1 MSVKPAFSGTCAYG
15 KWLYFCLKTLVD
27 YLIMKRIFRFLF
39 IPIPLLLTISGN
51 TQTAN
56 PAFKI
61 QQERKLWHDN
71 IDKEQKRLL
80 SLDGRQDDIIQISR
94 DENINLQIADVMI
107 RQVDLLQEKIESDSS
122 LSGQMKIKNLRS
134 LENMIRGYNNNF
146 RHKDFPPSMAPVL
159 FDAFSLAMEQDRL
172 NQSIKP
178 VIADNSYGVGKI
190 LVDCFL
196 MPVENPGVKSS
207 RVILIRK
214 YCELHPEEIFT
225 ILSKNPDLPFADS
238 LIISGGKKNIR
249 KLYDYASG
257 NTVLAA
263 RIRNCQDTVISMVGK
278 IASSK
283 SGQLYLPFLDNL
295 IYHRTTIA
303 EINKVKDNNLL
314 YYKLLVHTRLDYAAR
329 MLPPSQDTALEM
341 EALTSM
347 LQSKGKDVFVREIN
361 ALHDKPASIRF
372 KILESLTPA
381 ELYYLVVLSEDEI
394 YTSSYLGVYDRIFQR
409 MSVPRGD
416 SLIIQMHGDYFRK
429 FIKMAAAY
437 NKLDYFLA
445 TMDKENA
452 ATIMKA
458 FIIGLERA
466 NEEDAVDVA
475 DSYSSI
481 FDKNPPLASFVL
493 NEVKWNYKRNLLNSD
508 KRGTV
513 IYHLME
519 ALFESADTTNAVDL
533 SAKLGIPPVYSINYD
548 SLKDDSGRVIQQVF
562 FYGDEDKDGQH
573 SYADFL
579 QLFLHKPEWKVTV
592 NPTKEWVTI
601 QSLKGKPVWIFANR
615 PLYGEDDPDD
625 KAQHHLDDYLYDN
638 KLLPT
643 IYIHRGHSY
652 HVRYSL
658 KQIQPSARIVIL
670 GSCGGYNNL
679 SEVLSISPDAHIISS
694 KQVGTKAVNEP
705 ILQAIN
711 NDLLNGNNIDWLP
724 IWKGL
729 TEKFRKDPSAMAR
742 FDDYIPPYKNLG
754 VIFIKAYRN
763 AMGEED

>member
-1 MSVKPAFSGTCAYG
+1 
-15 KWLYFCLKTLVD
+15 
-27 YLIMKRIFRFLF
+27 MKKYIRFLL
-39 IPIPLLLTISGN
+39 IPFSLLAMRPLFA
-51 TQTAN
+51 QTVS

-61 QQERKLWHDN
+61 QQERKLWHEN
-71 IDKEQKRLL
+71 IDREQKRLL
-80 SLDGRQDDIIQISR
+80 ALDGKPDEIIQASK
-94 DENINLQIADVMI
+94 DENINLQIADVLI
-107 RQVDLLQEKIESDSS
+107 RQVDLLQEKIEMDST

-134 LENMIRGYNNNF
+134 METMLRGYNNNY

-159 FDAFSLAMEQDRL
+159 FDAFVLAMELDRR
-172 NQSIKP
+172 NQSIEP
-178 VIADNSYGVGKI
+178 VIAENSYATGKI
-190 LVDCFL
+190 LVECFL
-196 MPVENPGVKSS
+196 LPVENPGVKSS
-207 RVILIRK
+207 RILLIRK
-214 YCELHPEEIFT
+214 YCDLHPEEIFV
-225 ILSKNPDLPFADS
+225 ILTANPDLPFTDS
-238 LIISGGKKNIR
+238 LIITGGKKNIR

-257 NTVLAA
+257 NTVLAN
-263 RIRNCQDTVISMVGK
+263 RIRNSPDSLINMVGK

-295 IYHRTTIA
+295 INHRITIA

-314 YYKLLVHTRLDYAAR
+314 YYKLLVQTRMDYAAR
-329 MLPPSQDTALEM
+329 LLPPQLDTALEM
-341 EALTSM
+341 EALTTM
-347 LQSKGKDVFVREIN
+347 LQNKGKDVFVREIN
-361 ALHDKPASIRF
+361 ALHDKPNSIRF
-372 KILESLTPA
+372 KILDPLTPA

-394 YTSSYLGVYDRIFQR
+394 YTSSYLGVYERIFQR
-409 MSVPRGD
+409 MPVPRGD
-416 SLIIQMHGDYFRK
+416 SLIIEMHGDYFRK

-445 TMDKENA
+445 TMDKDNA

-481 FDKNPPLASFVL
+481 FDKNPPLAAFVL

-519 ALFESADTTNAVDL
+519 ALFESADSTNPADL
-533 SAKLGIPPVYSINYD
+533 SAKLGIPPVFTVSYD

-573 SYADFL
+573 SYQDFL
-579 QLFLHKPEWKVTV
+579 GLFLRKPEWKVTV
-592 NPTKEWVTI
+592 NPTKEWIMI
-601 QSLKGKPVWIFANR
+601 QSVRGKPVWIFANR

-625 KAQHHLDDYLYDN
+625 KAQHHLDDYLFDN
-638 KLLPT
+638 KLQPS

-652 HVRYSL
+652 HVRYTL
-658 KQIQPSARIVIL
+658 KQIQPSAKIVIL

-694 KQVGTKAVNEP
+694 KQVGTKSVNEP

-711 NDLLNGNNIDWLP
+711 NDLLEGNNIDWLP
-724 IWKGL
+724 IWKSL
-729 TEKFRKDPSAMAR
+729 TEKFSRDPIARER

>member
-1 MSVKPAFSGTCAYG
+1 
-15 KWLYFCLKTLVD
+15 
-27 YLIMKRIFRFLF
+27 MKKCIRFLLF
-39 IPIPLLLTISGN
+39 PLSLLVTRSLSA
-51 TQTAN
+51 QTAN

-61 QQERKLWHDN
+61 QQERKLWHEN
-71 IDKEQKRLL
+71 IDREQKRLL
-80 SLDGRQDDIIQISR
+80 ALDGRPDEFVQATR

-107 RQVDLLQEKIESDSS
+107 RQVDLLQEKIEADST

-134 LENMIRGYNNNF
+134 LETMLKGYNNNY
-146 RHKDFPPSMAPVL
+146 RKKDFPPSMAPAL
-159 FDAFSLAMEQDRL
+159 FEAFVKAMELDRG
-172 NQSIKP
+172 NNSVEP
-178 VIADNSYGVGKI
+178 VVAMNSYGVGKI

-196 MPVENPGVKSS
+196 LPVENPGIKES

-214 YCELHPEEIFT
+214 YCEIHPDEIFVVLT
-225 ILSKNPDLPFADS
+225 ANPGLPFADS
-238 LIISGGKKNIR
+238 LVITGGKKNIR

-257 NTVLAA
+257 NTILAN
-263 RIRNCQDTVISMVGK
+263 RIRNSPDSVIRMVGK

-295 IYHRTTIA
+295 ISHRITIA
-303 EINKVKDNNLL
+303 DINKVKDNNLL
-314 YYKLLVHTRLDYAAR
+314 YYRLLVQTRMDYAER
-329 MLPPSQDTALEM
+329 MLPPGLDTALEM
-341 EALTSM
+341 EALTTM
-347 LQSKGKDVFVREIN
+347 LQNKGKDVFVREIN

-372 KILESLTPA
+372 KILDPLTPA
-381 ELYYLVVLSEDEI
+381 ELYYLMVLSEDEI

-409 MSVPRGD
+409 MRVPRGD

-445 TMDKENA
+445 TMDKDNA

-481 FDKNPPLASFVL
+481 FDKNPPLAAFVL
-493 NEVKWNYKRNLLNSD
+493 SEVKWNYKRNLLNSD
-508 KRGTV
+508 RRGTV

-519 ALFESADTTNAVDL
+519 ALFESADTSQAIDL
-533 SAKLGIPPVYSINYD
+533 SAKLGIPPVYSVSYD
-548 SLKDDSGRVIQQVF
+548 SLRDDSGRVIQQVF

-573 SYADFL
+573 SYQDFL
-579 QLFLHKPEWKVTV
+579 QLFLKKPEWKVTV
-592 NPTKEWVTI
+592 NPTKEWILI

-625 KAQHHLDDYLYDN
+625 KAQHHLDDYLYDH
-638 KLLPT
+638 KLQPS

-652 HVRYSL
+652 HVRYTL
-658 KQIQPSARIVIL
+658 KQIQPSAKIVIL

-694 KQVGTKAVNEP
+694 KQVGTKSVNEP
-705 ILQAIN
+705 ILAAIN
-711 NDLLNGNNIDWLP
+711 GDLLEGSNIDWLP
-724 IWKGL
+724 IWKSL
-729 TEKFRKDPSAMAR
+729 TEKFRKDPAARER

>member
-1 MSVKPAFSGTCAYG
+1 
-15 KWLYFCLKTLVD
+15 
-27 YLIMKRIFRFLF
+27 MKIIIRFLLV
-39 IPIPLLLTISGN
+39 PYSLLSCMHLYA
-51 TQTAN
+51 QTAN
-56 PAFKI
+56 PNFKI

-71 IDKEQKRLL
+71 IDREQKRLL
-80 SLDGRQDDIIQISR
+80 ALDGKADDIIQASK
-94 DENINLQIADVMI
+94 DDNINLGIADVMI
-107 RQVDLLQEKIESDSS
+107 RQVDLLQEKIETDST
-122 LSGQMKIKNLRS
+122 LTGQMKIKNLRS
-134 LENMIRGYNNNF
+134 LESMIKGYNNHYHQ
-146 RHKDFPPSMAPVL
+146 RDFPASMAPLL
-159 FDAFSLAMEQDRL
+159 FDAFVKAMEIDRM
-172 NQSIKP
+172 NMSIEP
-178 VIADNSYGVGKI
+178 VIASNSYGVGKI
-190 LVDCFL
+190 LIDCFL
-196 MPVENPGVKSS
+196 LPVENSGVKES
-207 RVILIRK
+207 RVLLIRK
-214 YCELHPEEIFT
+214 YCDLHPNEIFT
-225 ILSKNPDLPFADS
+225 ILSANPELPFADS
-238 LIISGGKKNIR
+238 LIITGGKKNIR

-257 NTVLAA
+257 NTILAS
-263 RIRNCQDTVISMVGK
+263 RIRNSNDSLINMVGR

-295 IYHRTTIA
+295 INHRITISD
-303 EINKVKDNNLL
+303 INKVKDDNLA
-314 YYKLLVHTRLDYAAR
+314 YYKLLVQTRMDYADR
-329 MLPPSQDTALEM
+329 MLPPQLDTALEM
-341 EALTSM
+341 EALTTM

-361 ALHDKPASIRF
+361 ALHDKPASVRF
-372 KILESLTPA
+372 KILDPLSPA
-381 ELYYLVVLSEDEI
+381 ELYYLIVLSEDEI
-394 YTSSYLGVYDRIFQR
+394 YTSSYLGVYERIFQR

-445 TMDKENA
+445 TMDKDNA

-481 FDKNPPLASFVL
+481 FDKNPPLAAFVL

-519 ALFESADTTNAVDL
+519 SLFESADTSQAFDL
-533 SAKLGIPPVYSINYD
+533 SAKLGIPPVYSVNYD

-562 FYGDEDKDGQH
+562 FYGDEDKDGQN
-573 SYADFL
+573 SYQDFL
-579 QLFLHKPEWKVTV
+579 KLFLNKPEWKVTM
-592 NPTKEWVTI
+592 NPTKEWIWI

-615 PLYGEDDPDD
+615 PLFGEDDPDD

-638 KLLPT
+638 KLQPT

-652 HVRYSL
+652 HVRYTL
-658 KQIQPSARIVIL
+658 KQLQPSAKIVIL

-694 KQVGTKAVNEP
+694 KQVGTKSVNEP

-711 NDLLNGNNIDWLP
+711 NNLLDGNNIDWLP
-724 IWKGL
+724 IWKAL
-729 TEKFRKDPSAMAR
+729 TEKFDKDPIARER

>member
-1 MSVKPAFSGTCAYG
+1 
-15 KWLYFCLKTLVD
+15 
-27 YLIMKRIFRFLF
+27 MKKNVR
-39 IPIPLLLTISGN
+39 LLLFLIFPLAIRPLAAQSVT
-51 TQTAN
+51 
-56 PAFKI
+56 PVYKI

-71 IDKEQKRLL
+71 IDREQKRLL
-80 SLDGRQDDIIQISR
+80 ALDGKADDMIHASK
-94 DENINLQIADVMI
+94 DDNINLQIADVMI
-107 RQVDLLQEKIESDSS
+107 RQVDLLQEKIELDST

-134 LENMIRGYNNNF
+134 LETMLRGYNNNF
-146 RHKDFPPSMAPVL
+146 RHKDFPPAMAPAL
-159 FDAFSLAMEQDRL
+159 FDAFVQAMELDRR
-172 NQSIKP
+172 NQSIEP
-178 VIADNSYGVGKI
+178 VIEANTYATGKI

-196 MPVENPGVKSS
+196 LPVENPGVKAS
-207 RVILIRK
+207 RILLIRK
-214 YCELHPEEIFT
+214 YCELHPEEIFV
-225 ILSKNPDLPFADS
+225 ILNANPDLPFADS
-238 LIISGGKKNIR
+238 LIIVGGRKNIR

-257 NTVLAA
+257 NNLLSS
-263 RIRNCQDTVISMVGK
+263 RIRKSPDSVINMVAR

-295 IYHRTTIA
+295 ISHRITIA
-303 EINKVKDNNLL
+303 DINKVKDNNLL
-314 YYKLLVHTRLDYAAR
+314 YYRLLVQTRMDYAAR
-329 MLPPSQDTALEM
+329 MLPPQLDTALEM
-341 EALTSM
+341 EALTTM
-347 LQSKGKDVFVREIN
+347 LQNKGKDVFVREIN

-372 KILESLTPA
+372 KILDQLTPA

-409 MSVPRGD
+409 MRVPRGD
-416 SLIIQMHGDYFRK
+416 SLIMEMHGDYFRK

-445 TMDKENA
+445 TMDKDNA

-481 FDKNPPLASFVL
+481 FDKNPPLAAFVL

-508 KRGTV
+508 KRGAV

-519 ALFESADTTNAVDL
+519 ALFESADSTNPSDL
-533 SAKLGIPPVYSINYD
+533 SARLGIPPVYTVSYD

-562 FYGDEDKDGQH
+562 FYGDEDKDGQQ
-573 SYADFL
+573 SYQDFL
-579 QLFLHKPEWKVTV
+579 RLFLKKPEWKVTV
-592 NPTKEWVTI
+592 NPTKEWIMI

-638 KLLPT
+638 KLQPS

-652 HVRYSL
+652 HVRYTL
-658 KQIQPSARIVIL
+658 KQIQPSAKIVIL

-694 KQVGTKAVNEP
+694 KQVGTKSVNEP

-711 NDLLNGNNIDWLP
+711 NDLLEGSNVDWLP
-724 IWKGL
+724 IWKSL
-729 TEKFRKDPSAMAR
+729 TERFRKDPVASER

>member
-1 MSVKPAFSGTCAYG
+1 
-15 KWLYFCLKTLVD
+15 
-27 YLIMKRIFRFLF
+27 MKKIIRFLL
-39 IPIPLLLTISGN
+39 IPFTLLLSRPLTA
-51 TQTAN
+51 QTAIQ
-56 PAFKI
+56 PYKI

-71 IDKEQKRLL
+71 IDREQKRLL
-80 SLDGRQDDIIQISR
+80 ALDGRADEILQVSKDD
-94 DENINLQIADVMI
+94 NINLQIADVMI
-107 RQVDLLQEKIESDSS
+107 RQVDGLQKKIEMDST

-134 LENMIRGYNNNF
+134 LETMLKGYNNNF
-146 RHKDFPPSMAPVL
+146 RKKDFPLSMAPAL
-159 FDAFSLAMEQDRL
+159 FEAFVKAMELDQH
-172 NQSIKP
+172 NNSIEP
-178 VIADNSYGVGKI
+178 VIAENSYGVGKI
-190 LVDCFL
+190 LVECFL
-196 MPVENPGVKSS
+196 LPVENPGVKAS
-207 RVILIRK
+207 RTLLIYK

-225 ILSKNPDLPFADS
+225 ILSANPDLPLADS
-238 LIISGGKKNIR
+238 LIITGGRKNIR

-257 NTVLAA
+257 NSVLAS
-263 RIRNCQDTVISMVGK
+263 RIRNSSDSLINMVGK
-278 IASSK
+278 IASSR

-295 IYHRTTIA
+295 INHRITIA
-303 EINKVKDNNLL
+303 DINKVKDNNLL
-314 YYKLLVHTRLDYAAR
+314 YYKLLVQTRMDYSAR
-329 MLPPSQDTALEM
+329 MLPPLLDTAFEM
-341 EALTSM
+341 EALTTM

-372 KILESLTPA
+372 KILDQLTPA

-394 YTSSYLGVYDRIFQR
+394 YTSSYLGVYERIFQR
-409 MSVPRGD
+409 MPVPRGD

-445 TMDKENA
+445 TMDKDNA

-481 FDKNPPLASFVL
+481 FDKNPPLAAFVL

-508 KRGTV
+508 RRGTV

-519 ALFESADTTNAVDL
+519 ALFESADTTQAIDL
-533 SAKLGIPPVYSINYD
+533 SARLGIPPVYSISYD

-573 SYADFL
+573 SYEDFL
-579 QLFLHKPEWKVTV
+579 RLFLKKPEWKVTM
-592 NPTKEWVTI
+592 NPTKEWILI

-615 PLYGEDDPDD
+615 PLFGEDDPDD
-625 KAQHHLDDYLYDN
+625 KAQHHLDDYLFDN
-638 KLLPT
+638 KLQPS

-652 HVRYSL
+652 HVRYTL
-658 KQIQPSARIVIL
+658 KQIQPSAKIVIL

-694 KQVGTKAVNEP
+694 KQVGTKSVNEP

-711 NDLLNGNNIDWLP
+711 SDLLGGNNIDWLP
-724 IWKGL
+724 IWKSL
-729 TEKFRKDPSAMAR
+729 TEKFSRDPVARER

>member
-1 MSVKPAFSGTCAYG
+1 
-15 KWLYFCLKTLVD
+15 
-27 YLIMKRIFRFLF
+27 MKKIIRFLL
-39 IPIPLLLTISGN
+39 IPFALILARPLSA
-51 TQTAN
+51 QTAN

-61 QQERKLWHDN
+61 QQDRKLWHDN

-80 SLDGRQDDIIQISR
+80 ALDGKADETIQVSKDD
-94 DENINLQIADVMI
+94 NINLQIADVMI
-107 RQVDLLQEKIESDSS
+107 RQVDLLQEKIELDSS

-134 LENMIRGYNNNF
+134 LETMLKGYNNNF
-146 RHKDFPPSMAPVL
+146 RKKDYPPSMAPVL
-159 FDAFSLAMEQDRL
+159 FDAFVKAMQADRL
-172 NQSIKP
+172 NMSIET
-178 VIADNSYGVGKI
+178 VITENSYGVGKI
-190 LVDCFL
+190 LVECFL
-196 MPVENPGVKSS
+196 LPVPNAGVKNS
-207 RVILIRK
+207 REILIGK
-214 YCELHPEEIFT
+214 YCELHPDEIFT
-225 ILSKNPDLPFADS
+225 ILSANPTLANADS
-238 LIISGGKKNIR
+238 LVITGGKKNIR

-257 NTVLAA
+257 TSALSY
-263 RIRNCQDTVISMVGK
+263 RIRNSSDSLIMMVGK

-295 IYHRTTIA
+295 LNHRITIA
-303 EINKVKDNNLL
+303 DIDRVKDNNVL
-314 YYKLLVHTRLDYAAR
+314 YYKLLVQTRMDYAAR
-329 MLPPSQDTALEM
+329 MLPPTLDTALEM
-341 EALTSM
+341 EALTAM

-361 ALHDKPASIRF
+361 ALHDKPASVRF
-372 KILESLTPA
+372 KILDPLTPA

-394 YTSSYLGVYDRIFQR
+394 YTSSYLGVFERIFQR
-409 MSVPRGD
+409 MNVPRGD
-416 SLIIQMHGDYFRK
+416 SLIIEMHGDYFRK

-437 NKLDYFLA
+437 NKLDYFLS
-445 TMDKENA
+445 TMDKDNA

-519 ALFESADTTNAVDL
+519 ALFESADTTQSQALDL
-533 SAKLGIPPVYSINYD
+533 SAKLGIPPVYTVNYD

-562 FYGDEDKDGQH
+562 FYGDEDKDGQN
-573 SYADFL
+573 SYQDFL
-579 QLFLHKPEWKVTV
+579 RLFLNRAEWKVTM
-592 NPTKEWVTI
+592 NPTKEWITI

-638 KLLPT
+638 KLQPS

-652 HVRYSL
+652 HVRYTL
-658 KQIQPSARIVIL
+658 KQLQPSAKIVIL

-694 KQVGTKAVNEP
+694 KQVGTKSVNEP

-711 NDLLNGNNIDWLP
+711 ADLLEGSNIDWLP
-724 IWKGL
+724 IWKAL
-729 TEKFRKDPSAMAR
+729 TERFKKDPVARER

>member
-1 MSVKPAFSGTCAYG
+1 MVTVHPGNGCIFVISCRTTFN
-15 KWLYFCLKTLVD
+15 
-27 YLIMKRIFRFLF
+27 MKKCIRFLLF
-39 IPIPLLLTISGN
+39 PLSLLATWSLSA
-51 TQTAN
+51 QTAN

-61 QQERKLWHDN
+61 QQERKLWHEN
-71 IDKEQKRLL
+71 IDREQKRLL
-80 SLDGRQDDIIQISR
+80 ALDGRPDELIQATR
-94 DENINLQIADVMI
+94 DENINLQIADVLI
-107 RQVDLLQEKIESDSS
+107 RQVDLLQEKIETDST

-134 LENMIRGYNNNF
+134 LETMLKGYNNNY
-146 RHKDFPPSMAPVL
+146 RKKDFPPSMAPAL
-159 FDAFSLAMEQDRL
+159 FEAFVKAMEQDRG
-172 NQSIKP
+172 NNSIEP
-178 VIADNSYGVGKI
+178 VVGMNSYGVGKI

-196 MPVENPGVKSS
+196 LPVENPGVRPS
-207 RVILIRK
+207 RIILIRK
-214 YCELHPEEIFT
+214 YCDLHPDEIFVVLT
-225 ILSKNPDLPFADS
+225 ANPGLPFTDS
-238 LIISGGKKNIR
+238 LIITGGKKNIR

-257 NTVLAA
+257 NTLLAN
-263 RIRNCQDTVISMVGK
+263 RIRNSPDSVIRMVGK

-295 IYHRTTIA
+295 IGHRITIA
-303 EINKVKDNNLL
+303 DINKVKDNNLL
-314 YYKLLVHTRLDYAAR
+314 YYRLLVQTRMDYAGR
-329 MLPPSQDTALEM
+329 MLPPNLDTALEM
-341 EALTSM
+341 EALTTM
-347 LQSKGKDVFVREIN
+347 LQNKGKDVFVREIN

-372 KILESLTPA
+372 KILDPLTPA

-409 MSVPRGD
+409 MRVPRGD

-445 TMDKENA
+445 TMDKDNA

-481 FDKNPPLASFVL
+481 FDKNPPLAAFVL

-508 KRGTV
+508 RRGTV

-519 ALFESADTTNAVDL
+519 ALFESADTSQAVDL
-533 SAKLGIPPVYSINYD
+533 SAKLGIPPVYSVSYD
-548 SLKDDSGRVIQQVF
+548 SLRDDSGRVIQQVF

-573 SYADFL
+573 SYQDFL
-579 QLFLHKPEWKVTV
+579 QLFLKKPEWKVTV
-592 NPTKEWVTI
+592 NPTKEWILI

-638 KLLPT
+638 KLQPS

-652 HVRYSL
+652 HVRYTL
-658 KQIQPSARIVIL
+658 KQIQPSAKIVIL

-694 KQVGTKAVNEP
+694 KQVGTKSVNEP
-705 ILQAIN
+705 ILAAIN
-711 NDLLNGNNIDWLP
+711 SDLLEGSNIDWLP
-724 IWKGL
+724 IWKSL
-729 TEKFRKDPSAMAR
+729 TEKFRKDPAARER

-763 AMGEED
+763 AMGEGD

>member
-1 MSVKPAFSGTCAYG
+1 
-15 KWLYFCLKTLVD
+15 
-27 YLIMKRIFRFLF
+27 MKKFRFLL
-39 IPIPLLLTISGN
+39 IPLTLLLATPTSA
-51 TQTAN
+51 QTAN
-56 PAFKI
+56 PPFKV
-61 QQERKLWHDN
+61 QQERKIWHDN

-80 SLDGRQDDIIQISR
+80 ALDGKADDIIQASK
-94 DENINLQIADVMI
+94 DENVNLQIADVMI
-107 RQVDLLQEKIESDSS
+107 RQIDQLQEKIELDST
-122 LSGQMKIKNLRS
+122 LSGQTKIKNLRS
-134 LENMIRGYNNNF
+134 LETMIRGYNNNF
-146 RHKDFPPSMAPVL
+146 RKKDFPPSMAPQL
-159 FDAFSLAMEQDRL
+159 FDAFVKAMEIDRI
-172 NQSIKP
+172 NMSIEP
-178 VIADNSYGVGKI
+178 VIAENSYGIGKI
-190 LVDCFL
+190 LVECFL
-196 MPVENPGVKSS
+196 LPSENPGVKSS
-207 RVILIRK
+207 RILLIRK
-214 YCELHPEEIFT
+214 YCDLHPEEIFT
-225 ILSKNPDLPFADS
+225 ILTANPDLPFSDS
-238 LIISGGKKNIR
+238 LIMTGGKRNIR

-257 NTVLAA
+257 NTVLAT
-263 RIRNCQDTVISMVGK
+263 RIRNSNDSLISMVGR

-295 IYHRTTIA
+295 INHRITIA
-303 EINKVKDNNLL
+303 DINKVKDDNLS
-314 YYKLLVHTRLDYAAR
+314 YYKLLVQTRMDYAAR
-329 MLPPSQDTALEM
+329 MLPPLFDTAQEM
-341 EALTSM
+341 EALTTM
-347 LQSKGKDVFVREIN
+347 LQNKGKDVFVREIN
-361 ALHDKPASIRF
+361 ALHDKPTSVRF
-372 KILESLTPA
+372 KILDALSPA

-437 NKLDYFLA
+437 NKLDNFLA
-445 TMDKENA
+445 TMDKDNA

-481 FDKNPPLASFVL
+481 FDKNPPLAAFVL

-513 IYHLME
+513 IYRLME
-519 ALFESADTTNAVDL
+519 SLFESADTTLAIDL
-533 SAKLGIPPVYSINYD
+533 SAKLGIPPVYSVNYN
-548 SLKDDSGRVIQQVF
+548 SLTDDSGRVIQQVF

-573 SYADFL
+573 SYDDFL
-579 QLFLHKPEWKVTV
+579 RLFLKKPEWKVTM
-592 NPTKEWVTI
+592 NSTKEWVMI
-601 QSLKGKPVWIFANR
+601 QSVKGKPVWIFANR

-638 KLLPT
+638 KLQPT

-652 HVRYSL
+652 HVRYTL
-658 KQIQPSARIVIL
+658 KQLQPSAKIVIL

-694 KQVGTKAVNEP
+694 KQVGTKTVNEP

-711 NDLLNGNNIDWLP
+711 NSLLEGDNIDWLP
-724 IWKGL
+724 IWKSL
-729 TEKFRKDPSAMAR
+729 TQKFQKDPVARER

-763 AMGEED
+763 AMDEED

>member
-1 MSVKPAFSGTCAYG
+1 
-15 KWLYFCLKTLVD
+15 
-27 YLIMKRIFRFLF
+27 MKKCIRFLL
-39 IPIPLLLTISGN
+39 IPFSLLAARPLSA
-51 TQTAN
+51 QTAN
-56 PAFKI
+56 PSFKI

-71 IDKEQKRLL
+71 IDREQKHLL
-80 SLDGRQDDIIQISR
+80 ALDGRADEIIQASK

-107 RQVDLLQEKIESDSS
+107 RQVDLLQEKIETDST

-134 LENMIRGYNNNF
+134 LETMLMGYNNNF
-146 RHKDFPPSMAPVL
+146 RKKDFPPSMAPAL
-159 FDAFSLAMEQDRL
+159 FDAFVKAMELDRG
-172 NQSIKP
+172 NNSIEP
-178 VIADNSYGVGKI
+178 VVAENSYGVGKI
-190 LVDCFL
+190 LVECFL
-196 MPVENPGVKSS
+196 LPVENPGIKSC
-207 RVILIRK
+207 RVLLIRK
-214 YCELHPEEIFT
+214 YCELHPDEIFVV
-225 ILSKNPDLPFADS
+225 LAANPDLPFADS
-238 LIISGGKKNIR
+238 LIVTGGKRNIR

-257 NTVLAA
+257 NTVLAN
-263 RIRNCQDTVISMVGK
+263 RIRNSPDSVISTVGK

-295 IYHRTTIA
+295 VNHRITLA
-303 EINKVKDNNLL
+303 DINKVKDNNLL
-314 YYKLLVHTRLDYAAR
+314 YYKLLVKTRMDYAAR
-329 MLPPSQDTALEM
+329 MLPPQLDTALEM
-341 EALTSM
+341 EALTTM
-347 LQSKGKDVFVREIN
+347 LQNKGKDVFVREIN

-372 KILESLTPA
+372 KILDPLTPA

-409 MSVPRGD
+409 MRVPRGD

-445 TMDKENA
+445 TMDKDNA

-481 FDKNPPLASFVL
+481 FDKNPPLAAFVL

-508 KRGTV
+508 RRGSV

-519 ALFESADTTNAVDL
+519 ALFESADTTQAIDI
-533 SAKLGIPPVYSINYD
+533 SAKLGIPPVYSVNYD

-573 SYADFL
+573 SYQDFL
-579 QLFLHKPEWKVTV
+579 QLFLRKPEWKVTV
-592 NPTKEWVTI
+592 NPTKEWILI
-601 QSLKGKPVWIFANR
+601 QSLRGKPVWIFANR

-638 KLLPT
+638 KLQPS

-652 HVRYSL
+652 HVRYTL
-658 KQIQPSARIVIL
+658 KQIQPSAKIVIL

-694 KQVGTKAVNEP
+694 KQVGTKSVNEP
-705 ILQAIN
+705 ILSAIN
-711 NDLLNGNNIDWLP
+711 TDLLEGNNIDWLP
-724 IWKGL
+724 IWKSL
-729 TEKFRKDPSAMAR
+729 TEKFRKDPVARER

>member
-1 MSVKPAFSGTCAYG
+1 
-15 KWLYFCLKTLVD
+15 
-27 YLIMKRIFRFLF
+27 MKKF
-39 IPIPLLLTISGN
+39 IPLLLFPFSLLLARPLTA
-51 TQTAN
+51 QTTVL
-56 PAFKI
+56 PYKI

-71 IDKEQKRLL
+71 IDREQKRLL
-80 SLDGRQDDIIQISR
+80 ALDGKADEIIQVSK
-94 DENINLQIADVMI
+94 DDNINLQVADVMI
-107 RQVDLLQEKIESDSS
+107 RQVDLLQENIEMDST

-134 LENMIRGYNNNF
+134 LENMLKGYNNNF
-146 RHKDFPPSMAPVL
+146 RKKDFPPSMAPAL
-159 FDAFSLAMEQDRL
+159 FDAFVKAMELDRR
-172 NQSIKP
+172 NNSIEP
-178 VIADNSYGVGKI
+178 VIAENSYGVGKI
-190 LVDCFL
+190 LVECFL
-196 MPVENPGVKSS
+196 LPVENTGVKPS
-207 RVILIRK
+207 RILLIYK
-214 YCELHPEEIFT
+214 YCELHPNEIFT
-225 ILSKNPDLPFADS
+225 ILSANPDLPFADS

-257 NTVLAA
+257 NSVLAA
-263 RIRNCQDTVISMVGK
+263 RIRNSNDSIVSMVGK

-283 SGQLYLPFLDNL
+283 SGQLYLPFLDDL
-295 IYHRTTIA
+295 INHRITIGD
-303 EINKVKDNNLL
+303 INKVKEDNLL
-314 YYKLLVHTRLDYAAR
+314 YYKLLVKTRMDYAAR
-329 MLPPSQDTALEM
+329 MLPPLLDTALEM
-341 EALTSM
+341 EALTTM
-347 LQSKGKDVFVREIN
+347 LQNKGKDVFVREIN
-361 ALHDKPASIRF
+361 ALHDKPSSIRF
-372 KILESLTPA
+372 KILDPLTPA

-409 MSVPRGD
+409 MTVPRGD

-445 TMDKENA
+445 TMDKDNA

-481 FDKNPPLASFVL
+481 FDKNPPLAAFVL

-508 KRGTV
+508 RRGTV
-513 IYHLME
+513 IYRLME
-519 ALFESADTTNAVDL
+519 SLFESADTTLAIDL
-533 SAKLGIPPVYSINYD
+533 SAKLGIPPVYSISYD

-573 SYADFL
+573 SYEDFL
-579 QLFLHKPEWKVTV
+579 RLFLNKPEWKVTV
-592 NPTKEWVTI
+592 NPTKEWIMI
-601 QSLKGKPVWIFANR
+601 QSVKGKPVWIFANR
-615 PLYGEDDPDD
+615 PLFGEDDPDD
-625 KAQHHLDDYLYDN
+625 KAQHHLDDYLFDN
-638 KLLPT
+638 KLQPS

-652 HVRYSL
+652 HVRYTL
-658 KQIQPSARIVIL
+658 KQIQPSAKIVIL

-694 KQVGTKAVNEP
+694 KQVGTKSVNEP

-711 NDLLNGNNIDWLP
+711 NSLLDGNNIDWLP
-724 IWKGL
+724 IWKSL
-729 TEKFRKDPSAMAR
+729 TEKFSKDPVARER

>member
-1 MSVKPAFSGTCAYG
+1 
-15 KWLYFCLKTLVD
+15 
-27 YLIMKRIFRFLF
+27 MKIIIRFLLF
-39 IPIPLLLTISGN
+39 SYTLALSLPLCA
-51 TQTAN
+51 QTAN
-56 PAFKI
+56 PGFKI

-80 SLDGRQDDIIQISR
+80 ALDGKADDIIQASR
-94 DENINLQIADVMI
+94 DENVNLGIADVMI
-107 RQVDLLQEKIESDSS
+107 RQVDLLQEKIETDST

-134 LENMIRGYNNNF
+134 LETMIRGYNNHF
-146 RHKDFPPSMAPVL
+146 RSKDFPPSMAPTL
-159 FDAFSLAMEQDRL
+159 FDAFVKAMEIDRR
-172 NQSIKP
+172 NGSIKP
-178 VIADNSYGVGKI
+178 VIEENIYGIGSI
-190 LVDCFL
+190 LVECFL
-196 MPVENPGVKSS
+196 LPVENPGVKES
-207 RVILIRK
+207 RILLIRK
-214 YCELHPEEIFT
+214 YCVLHPNEIFT
-225 ILSKNPDLPFADS
+225 ILSANPELPFADS
-238 LIISGGKKNIR
+238 LIVYGGKKNIR

-257 NTVLAA
+257 NTILAS
-263 RIRNCQDTVISMVGK
+263 RIRNSNDSLISMVGK

-295 IYHRTTIA
+295 INHRITI
-303 EINKVKDNNLL
+303 EDINKVKDNNLD
-314 YYKLLVHTRLDYAAR
+314 YYKLLVQTRMDYAAR
-329 MLPPSQDTALEM
+329 MLPPFQDTALEM
-341 EALTSM
+341 EALTTM
-347 LQSKGKDVFVREIN
+347 LQNKGKDVFVREIN

-372 KILESLTPA
+372 KILDPLSPA
-381 ELYYLVVLSEDEI
+381 ELYYLIVLSEDEI

-429 FIKMAAAY
+429 FIKIAAAY

-445 TMDKENA
+445 TMDKDNA

-481 FDKNPPLASFVL
+481 FDKNPPLAAFVL

-513 IYHLME
+513 IYHLLE
-519 ALFESADTTNAVDL
+519 SLFESADTTQAIDL
-533 SAKLGIPPVYSINYD
+533 SSKLGIPPVYTVSYD

-562 FYGDEDKDGQH
+562 FYGDEDKDGQN
-573 SYADFL
+573 SYQDFL
-579 QLFLHKPEWKVTV
+579 KLFLGKPEWKVTM
-592 NPTKEWVTI
+592 NPTKEWIWI
-601 QSLKGKPVWIFANR
+601 QSIKGKPVWIFANR

-625 KAQHHLDDYLYDN
+625 KAQHHLDDYLFDN
-638 KLLPT
+638 KLEPS

-652 HVRYSL
+652 HVRYTL
-658 KQIQPSARIVIL
+658 KQLQPSAKIVIL

-694 KQVGTKAVNEP
+694 KQVGTKSVNEP

-711 NDLLNGNNIDWLP
+711 SDLLDGNNIDWLP
-724 IWKGL
+724 IWKTL
-729 TEKFRKDPSAMAR
+729 SERFRKDPIARDR

-763 AMGEED
+763 AMGEEE

>member
-1 MSVKPAFSGTCAYG
+1 M
-15 KWLYFCLKTLVD
+15 YFCCLGLD
-27 YLIMKRIFRFLF
+27 RLIMKKSIRFLL
-39 IPIPLLLTISGN
+39 IPFSLLAIRPVIAQTVSPL
-51 TQTAN
+51 
-56 PAFKI
+56 FKI
-61 QQERKLWHDN
+61 QQEHKLWHEN
-71 IDKEQKRLL
+71 IDREQKRLL
-80 SLDGRQDDIIQISR
+80 ALDGNADDMIQASK

-107 RQVDLLQEKIESDSS
+107 RQVDLLQEKIETDSA
-122 LSGQMKIKNLRS
+122 LSGQMKIKYLRS
-134 LENMIRGYNNNF
+134 LETMIRGYNNNF
-146 RHKDFPPSMAPVL
+146 RHKDFPPSMAPAL
-159 FDAFSLAMEQDRL
+159 FDAFVAAMHLDRD
-172 NQSIKP
+172 NQSIEP
-178 VIADNSYGVGKI
+178 VIAENSYGTGKI
-190 LVDCFL
+190 LIDCFL
-196 MPVENPGVKSS
+196 LPVENPGIKSS
-207 RVILIRK
+207 RIILIRK
-214 YCELHPEEIFT
+214 YCDLHPEEIFVVLT
-225 ILSKNPDLPFADS
+225 SNPDLPFADS
-238 LIISGGKKNIR
+238 LIITGGKKNIR

-257 NTVLAA
+257 NSILAK
-263 RIRNCQDTVISMVGK
+263 RIRNSPDSVIRMVGR

-295 IYHRTTIA
+295 INHRITIA

-314 YYKLLVHTRLDYAAR
+314 YYKLLVQTRMDYAAR
-329 MLPPSQDTALEM
+329 MLPPQLDTALEM
-341 EALTSM
+341 EALTTM
-347 LQSKGKDVFVREIN
+347 LENKGKDVFVREIN

-372 KILESLTPA
+372 KILDLLTPA

-409 MSVPRGD
+409 MPVPRGD
-416 SLIIQMHGDYFRK
+416 SLIMEMHGDYFRK

-445 TMDKENA
+445 TMDKDNA

-458 FIIGLERA
+458 FIIGLERV

-481 FDKNPPLASFVL
+481 YDKNPPLAAFVL

-513 IYHLME
+513 IYQLME
-519 ALFESADTTNAVDL
+519 ALFESADSTNTADL
-533 SAKLGIPPVYSINYD
+533 SAKLGIPPVYTVSYD

-573 SYADFL
+573 SYQDFL
-579 QLFLHKPEWKVTV
+579 GLFLRKPEWKVTI
-592 NPTKEWVTI
+592 NPTKEWIMI

-638 KLLPT
+638 KLQPS

-652 HVRYSL
+652 HVRYTL
-658 KQIQPSARIVIL
+658 KQIQPSAKIVIL

-694 KQVGTKAVNEP
+694 KQVGTKSVNEP

-711 NDLLNGNNIDWLP
+711 ADLLQGSNIDWLP

-729 TEKFRKDPSAMAR
+729 TEKFRKDPVARER

-763 AMGEED
+763 AMGEDD

>member
-1 MSVKPAFSGTCAYG
+1 MKKFTHFVFVALCLVLSCSGYA
-15 KWLYFCLKTLVD
+15 
-27 YLIMKRIFRFLF
+27 
-39 IPIPLLLTISGN
+39 
-51 TQTAN
+51 QTAN
-56 PAFKI
+56 TSFKI

-80 SLDGRQDDIIQISR
+80 GLDGKQDDAIQVSK

-107 RQVDLLQEKIESDSS
+107 RQVDLLQQKIETDSS
-122 LSGQMKIKNLRS
+122 LNGQMKIKNLRS
-134 LENMIRGYNNNF
+134 LETMIRGYNNNY
-146 RHKDFPPSMAPVL
+146 RKKDFPPSMAPVL
-159 FDAFSLAMEQDRL
+159 FDAFVKAMQYDRI
-172 NQSIKP
+172 NISIEP
-178 VIADNSYGVGKI
+178 VIAENIYGIGKI
-190 LVDCFL
+190 LVECFL
-196 MPVENPGVKSS
+196 LPSENPGIKKS
-207 RVILIRK
+207 RQLLIRK
-214 YCELHPEEIFT
+214 YSEIHPDEIFT
-225 ILSKNPDLPFADS
+225 ILSANPDLPFTDS
-238 LIISGGKKNIR
+238 LIVIGGKRNIR

-257 NTVLAA
+257 NSILAG
-263 RIRNCQDTVISMVGK
+263 RIRKSKDSLIMTVGK

-295 IYHRTTIA
+295 INHRITIA
-303 EINKVKDNNLL
+303 DINRVKDDNLL
-314 YYKLLVHTRLDYAAR
+314 YYKLLVQTRMDYASR
-329 MLPPSQDTALEM
+329 MLPPKLDTALET
-341 EALTSM
+341 EALTTM
-347 LQSKGKDVFVREIN
+347 LQNKGKDVFVREIN

-372 KILESLTPA
+372 KILDALTPA

-409 MSVPRGD
+409 MTVPRGD

-445 TMDKENA
+445 TMDKDNA

-481 FDKNPPLASFVL
+481 FDKNPPLAAFVL
-493 NEVKWNYKRNLLNSD
+493 NEVKWNYKRNLLGND
-508 KRGTV
+508 KRGKV
-513 IYHLME
+513 IYHLLE
-519 ALFESADTTNAVDL
+519 ALFESADTSQLQALDL
-533 SAKLGIPPVYSINYD
+533 STKLGIPPVYTVNYD

-562 FYGDEDKDGQH
+562 FYGDEDKDGQN
-573 SYADFL
+573 SYQDFL
-579 QLFLHKPEWKVTV
+579 RLFLNKSEWKVTL
-592 NPTKEWVTI
+592 NPTKEWITI
-601 QSLKGKPVWIFANR
+601 QSLKGKPVLIFANR

-638 KLLPT
+638 KLQPS

-652 HVRYSL
+652 HVRYTL
-658 KQIQPSARIVIL
+658 KQLQPSAKIVIL

-694 KQVGTKAVNEP
+694 KQVGTKSVNEP

-711 NDLLNGNNIDWLP
+711 ADLLEGNNIDWLP
-724 IWKGL
+724 IWKAL
-729 TEKFRKDPSAMAR
+729 TERFKKDPVARER

-763 AMGEED
+763 SMGEED